1 MATQPSP
8 LDLAMKHLKAGQLD
22 QAKAEFE
29 KIIAADPRSAR
40 AIHSLGVIHSRQG
53 EPAQAIDFMRQAIAL
68 DPLVAEYH
76 GVLGN
81 TLVSQGDFPAAAEAY
96 REAVNLAPANPQGHT
111 VLAFV
116 LARLRR
122 FDEAAPVYQR
132 LLELRPN
139 DAQAHNDHGI
149 AFWEI
154 GKPNDAIASFRR
166 AIELKPDFIW
176 PLENIVNAL
185 QLQGRYE
192 DACSVC
198 RQVLATN
205 PANPI
210 LHLQLGNALAA
221 MGNDE
226 EAIRVYRECIR
237 LKPDLADAH
246 NAMGNALHRLD
257 RLDEA
262 AEAIRRAIAISPSVA
277 SFHNNLGNVFK
288 DSADPD
294 CASESYA
301 KAVVLAPTSAIIH
314 SNALYA
320 KCFSPACDSAALL
333 QEAGKWNA
341 QHAAPL
347 IREIKTHAN
356 ARTSNRR
363 LRIGYVSPDFRWHA
377 VGRYFVPALQWH
389 NRNEFEIFCY
399 SDVKSPDSLTR
410 RMQTWSDVWRNAVTL
425 NDEQLAETIRQDQI
439 DILVDLT
446 LHMATNRMLVFARKP
461 APVQVTWLGYPGTTG
476 LGTMD
481 YRLTDPYLDP
491 PGETDAFYSEKSIRL
506 PSTFWCMDPD
516 AEEFVQPEVNE
527 LPAIQNGYITFGC
540 FNNFCKI
547 NQPLLELWSRV
558 LDAVPGSRMRLLAT
572 TGSRREWV
580 SHVLANRVD
589 FVSRERRLN
598 YLKFHN
604 QIDIG
609 LDTLPYNGH
618 TTSIDSL
625 WMGVPVVTLIGKTVA
640 GRAGFSQLSNIGLPE
655 LAATTPQ
662 QFVELAANLAADLP
676 RLAELRRT
684 LRDRTRASPLMQG
697 ERFAQDIESAY
708 REIWLT
714 YCK

>member
-1 MATQPSP
+1 MQPSP
-8 LDLAMKHLKAGQLD
+8 LDLAMQHLSAGRLH
-22 QAKAEFE
+22 QAKVEFE
-29 KIIAADPRSAR
+29 KIIAADPRNAR

-53 EPAQAIDFMRQAIAL
+53 RPAQAIDFMRQAIAI
-68 DPLVAEYH
+68 DPKVAEYH

-81 TLVSQGDFPAAAEAY
+81 TLVSQGNFPDAADAY
-96 REAVNLAPANPQGHT
+96 REAVNLLPANPQGHT
-111 VLAFV
+111 VLAFA

-122 FDEAAPVYQR
+122 FAEAVPVYQR

-139 DAQAHNDHGI
+139 DAQAHNDLGI

-154 GKPNDAIASFRR
+154 GKPDDAIASFRR
-166 AIELKPDFIW
+166 AIELKPGFIW

-185 QLQGRYE
+185 QLQGRHQ

-198 RQVLATN
+198 RQVLATD

-210 LHLQLGNALAA
+210 LQQQLGNALAA
-221 MGNDE
+221 MGADE
-226 EAIRVYRECIR
+226 ESIRVFRECIR

-246 NAMGNALHRLD
+246 NAMGNALHHLD

-262 AEAIRRAIAISPSVA
+262 AEAIRRAIALSPSVG

-294 CASESYA
+294 RASESYA
-301 KAVVLAPTSAIIH
+301 KAVALAPTSAIIH

-320 KCFSPACDSAALL
+320 ECFEPAYDSAALL
-333 QEAGKWNA
+333 HEAGKWNA

-347 IREIKTHAN
+347 VGEIRQHAN
-356 ARTSNRR
+356 AKTTNRR

-389 NRNEFEIFCY
+389 NRDDFEIFCY
-399 SDVKSPDSLTR
+399 SDVKSPDALTR
-410 RMQTWSDVWRNAVTL
+410 RMQSWSDVWRNALTA
-425 NDEQLAETIRQDQI
+425 NDEQLTEMIRQDQI

-446 LHMATNRMLVFARKP
+446 LHMAGNRMLVFARKP

-476 LGTMD
+476 LEAMD

-506 PSTFWCMDPD
+506 PNTFWCMDPE

-527 LPAIQNGYITFGC
+527 LPALQNGYVTFGC

-547 NQPLLELWSRV
+547 NQPLLELWARV
-558 LDAVPGSRMRLLAT
+558 LDAVPKSRMLLLAT

-580 SHVLANRVD
+580 SKLLGDRVD
-589 FVSRERRLN
+589 FVSRESRLN
-598 YLKFHN
+598 YLKFHS
-604 QIDIG
+604 QIDLG

-625 WMGVPVVTLIGKTVA
+625 WMGVPVVTLIGKTIA
-640 GRAGFSQLSNIGLPE
+640 GRAGFSQLSNVGLTE
-655 LAATTPQ
+655 LAATTPE
-662 QFVELAANLAADLP
+662 QFVKLAANLAADLP
-676 RLAELRRT
+676 GLAELRRT

-697 ERFAQDIESAY
+697 ERFAKDIESAY
-708 REIWLT
+708 REMWLT